1 MLWPIA
7 SLYTLMFYTTMR
19 RGFRVKQ
26 SPERSIVTKL
36 ISIESLLNLPAFFL
50 PLEDTEKESGGL
62 QTLGPS

>member
-1 MLWPIA
+1 
-7 SLYTLMFYTTMR
+7 MFYTTMR